1 MCEHDAY
8 TKLEVD
14 NILHYHQRTELRPQ
28 VTCTENFVKFENP
41 TFDIYTADMACRYIK
56 RLTNSD
62 TDTLIAILPRCKVIT
77 HLLFSTIAAPEEV
90 K

>member
-1 MCEHDAY
+1 
-8 TKLEVD
+8 
-14 NILHYHQRTELRPQ
+14 
-28 VTCTENFVKFENP
+28 VKFENP